1 MNLDELTEAFRKAM
15 VDTFIP
21 EIRQLRADM
30 QKQNAELRG
39 EISALR
45 EEMHVQNAALREDM
59 KEIKGA
65 LNVVLHRLDVADRV
79 AKLEGQ
85 VEYLLKKAS

>member
-1 MNLDELTEAFRKAM
+1 MKIEELTEAFRKAM

-21 EIRQLRADM
+21 EIRQLR
-30 QKQNAELRG
+30 EEICGLRG
-39 EISALR
+39 EMQAQNAALR
-45 EEMHVQNAALREDM
+45 GEMQAQNAALREEM

-65 LNVVLHRLDVADRV
+65 LNVILHRLDVADRV

-85 VEYLLKKAS
+85 MEYLLKKAS

>member
-1 MNLDELTEAFRKAM
+1 MKIEELTEAFRKAL

-21 EIRQLRADM
+21 EIRL
-30 QKQNAELRG
+30 LRG
-39 EISALR
+39 EMQALR
-45 EEMHVQNAALREDM
+45 EEMQAQNAALREEM

-65 LNVVLHRLDVADRV
+65 LNVILHRLDVADRV

>member
-1 MNLDELTEAFRKAM
+1 MKIEELTEAFRKAM

-21 EIRQLRADM
+21 EIRQLR
-30 QKQNAELRG
+30 EEICGLRG
-39 EISALR
+39 EMQA
-45 EEMHVQNAALREDM
+45 QNAALREEM

-65 LNVVLHRLDVADRV
+65 LNVILHRLDVADRV

-85 VEYLLKKAS
+85 MEYLLKKAS